1 MKEISLISIG
11 GLFEL
16 RKITPPTTRL
26 WLNLDGQ
33 LKIVLEIK
41 SSEVG
46 FGKLIT
52 GAEWRRSPGRGGPK
66 GRGDRNPS

>member
-16 RKITPPTTRL
+16 RRVTPPH
-26 WLNLDGQ
+26 NLPMAEFGWAAENC
-33 LKIVLEIK
+33 LEIK
-41 SSEVG
+41 SSELG

-52 GAEWRRSPGRGGPK
+52 GAEWRRSPGRGRPK